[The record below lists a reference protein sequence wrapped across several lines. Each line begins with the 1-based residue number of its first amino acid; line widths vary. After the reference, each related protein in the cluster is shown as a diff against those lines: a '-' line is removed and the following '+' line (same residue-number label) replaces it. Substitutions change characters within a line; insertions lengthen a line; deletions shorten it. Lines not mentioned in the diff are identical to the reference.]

1 VIRSF
6 KDDETRK
13 IFNRQWSSRLPKDM
27 QNTAYR
33 KLAMLHSANA
43 LVNLQS
49 PPGNRLE
56 KLRGDRNGQYSIRIN
71 DRWRICFDWRDE
83 DAHNVEIVDYH
94 S

>member
-6 KDDETRK
+6 KEDETRK
-13 IFNRQWSSRLPKDM
+13 VFNRQWSSKLPKDM

-49 PPGNRLE
+49 RAVIGAIATRQPPGKITRQPQRAIFHPN
-56 KLRGDRNGQYSIRIN
+56 Q
-71 DRWRICFDWRDE
+71 
-83 DAHNVEIVDYH
+83 
-94 S
+94 

>member
-1 VIRSF
+1 
-6 KDDETRK
+6 
-13 IFNRQWSSRLPKDM
+13 M
-27 QNTAYR
+27 QNMAYR

-56 KLRGDRNGQYSIRIN
+56 KLRGDRIGQYSIRIN